1 MNKKLNKITVIIL
14 SIFMCCSFIFGV
26 AYKFDWDSFTAKAE
40 NLEKNY
46 KELSYNQLDMATYR
60 TAESVTPA
68 QITVFTHGLGG
79 WRWTLD
85 KCK

>member
-40 NLEKNY
+40 NLGKTIKN
-46 KELSYNQLDMATYR
+46 LAIIN
-60 TAESVTPA
+60 
-68 QITVFTHGLGG
+68 
-79 WRWTLD
+79 
-85 KCK
+85 

>member
-40 NLEKNY
+40 NLEKRL
-46 KELSYNQLDMATYR
+46 KRTKLQLLPYR
-60 TAESVTPA
+60 N
-68 QITVFTHGLGG
+68 ITCIK
-79 WRWTLD
+79 D
-85 KCK
+85 KCAGLSPTSQDLASLAVKFEM

>member
-46 KELSYNQLDMATYR
+46 K
-60 TAESVTPA
+60 
-68 QITVFTHGLGG
+68 
-79 WRWTLD
+79 
-85 KCK
+85 